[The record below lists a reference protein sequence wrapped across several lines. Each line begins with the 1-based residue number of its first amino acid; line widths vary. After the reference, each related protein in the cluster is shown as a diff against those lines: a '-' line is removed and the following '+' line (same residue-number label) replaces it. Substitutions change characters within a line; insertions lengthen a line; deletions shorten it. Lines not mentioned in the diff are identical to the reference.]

1 MDNMEII
8 NKLVIKQIIMQ
19 NDIIEKAK
27 KKNQDKEEE
36 LKSMLSKEE
45 IEDNIKESYVDK
57 KI

>member
-8 NKLVIKQIIMQ
+8 NKLVSKQIIMQ

-27 KKNQDKEEE
+27 QKNQDKEEE

>member
-8 NKLVIKQIIMQ
+8 NKLVSKQIIMQ

-27 KKNQDKEEE
+27 RKNQDKEEE

>member
-8 NKLVIKQIIMQ
+8 NKLVSKKIIMQ

-27 KKNQDKEEE
+27 KKNQDKEEG

>member
-8 NKLVIKQIIMQ
+8 NKLVSKQIIMQ

>member
-8 NKLVIKQIIMQ
+8 NKLVSKQIIMQ

-27 KKNQDKEEE
+27 KENQDKEEE

>member
-1 MDNMEII
+1 
-8 NKLVIKQIIMQ
+8 MQ

>member
-8 NKLVIKQIIMQ
+8 NKLVSKQIIMQ

-27 KKNQDKEEE
+27 KKNRDKEEE